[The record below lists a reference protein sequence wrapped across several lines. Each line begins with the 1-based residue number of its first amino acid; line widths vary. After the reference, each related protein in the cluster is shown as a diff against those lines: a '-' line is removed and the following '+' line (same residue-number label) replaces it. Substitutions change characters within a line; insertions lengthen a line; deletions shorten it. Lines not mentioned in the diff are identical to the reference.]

1 MIRHPAAPKE
11 TWAFNSRINYDPATI
26 MMVGAGINVASSVM
40 GGEAAMAAGHY
51 QNTMADRNAGILDDK
66 ADQSAK
72 LGEFNVKRFDRDFAL
87 QQASTEAAYMAA
99 GVRMAGTPLE
109 ILEYNLA
116 EAEMEKANIRY
127 SSKVDSYDYK
137 QQAVLARMQ
146 GQMALFQAR
155 SQRSAAWISAAG
167 TMVGMYGS
175 MAMVNQQALQ
185 STTLINTQ
193 AANAKAIINSSAAN
207 NKLIVDT
214 MNINSKNLMSLTSD
228 LNQNITILSNQN
240 RNLLAQSGGWK

>member
-1 MIRHPAAPKE
+1 MSPVVVMGI
-11 TWAFNSRINYDPATI
+11 
-26 MMVGAGINVASSVM
+26 GAGISVVGSLL
-40 GGEAAMAAGHY
+40 GGQAAMAAGHY
-51 QNTMADRNAGILDDK
+51 QNTMAERNAGILDNK
-66 ADQSAK
+66 ADQSIK
-72 LGEFNVKRFDRDFAL
+72 LGEYNVKRFDRDFAQ

-116 EAEMEKANIRY
+116 EAELERENIRY

-155 SQRSAAWISAAG
+155 SQRSAAWLSAAG
-167 TMVGMYGS
+167 TMVGFYGS
-175 MAMVNQQALQ
+175 KAMINQQALQ

-193 AANAKAIINSSAAN
+193 AANAQAIINSSAAN
-207 NKLIVDT
+207 NKIIVDT

-228 LNQNITILSNQN
+228 LNQNITVLNNQN